1 MAQISR
7 PFQIAFIVVVLLA
20 GVWLF
25 ALQGHSSNSSTS
37 EPAAPA
43 PAAPAKATAAVGS
56 ASSEAG
62 SAAAATPIY
71 KGAAPGV
78 QGLTRAIAKA
88 HETVANSQKSAAQV
102 EAESATATPPSG
114 ATTSYPAGK
123 SSSAAA
129 PASPTAAAA
138 GAPAVKS
145 ATPATSSP
153 AVKSATPATSSPAVK
168 SVPVASKHQA
178 STGHKTSKAVSAPL
192 SSKAPA
198 KSTAAKPGSAAVSL
212 ANQKSAEADIDA
224 GKTVLIYFWQ
234 PSGFD
239 DVAVRKQVQS
249 VARSHAR
256 TLALFLAAPGEVA
269 TFGTITRGVQVY
281 GTPTLMIVGKGGT
294 TNVITG
300 LTDAYAI
307 EQGIAETAHS

>member
-7 PFQIAFIVVVLLA
+7 PFQIAFVVVVLLA

-25 ALQGHSSNSSTS
+25 ALQGHSSNSTPS
-37 EPAAPA
+37 EPAAA
-43 PAAPAKATAAVGS
+43 TPAAPAKATASTGS
-56 ASSEAG
+56 ASSPATG
-62 SAAAATPIY
+62 PAASTPIY

-78 QGLTRAIAKA
+78 EGLTKAIAKA

-123 SSSAAA
+123 SSS
-129 PASPTAAAA
+129 

-145 ATPATSSP
+145 ATPAKSSP
-153 AVKSATPATSSPAVK
+153 ALK
-168 SVPVASKHQA
+168 
-178 STGHKTSKAVSAPL
+178 SAPL
-192 SSKAPA
+192 SSKHPASTVQKASKTVAAPVATKAPA
-198 KSTAAKPGSAAVSL
+198 KASPAKPGSAAVSL
-212 ANQKSAEADIDA
+212 VNQKSAEAAIAA
-224 GKTVLIYFWQ
+224 GRTVLIYFWD

-239 DVAVRKQVQS
+239 DVAVRKQVET
-249 VARSHAR
+249 VVHSHAR
-256 TLALFLAAPGEVA
+256 KLTLFLAASGEVA
-269 TFGTITRGVQVY
+269 TFGSITRGVQVY

-307 EQGIAETAHS
+307 EQAIAETAHS